1 MRPIRIG
8 ILLPSTNQVVEPDF
22 MALVP
27 PGITFHTERL
37 WNVNQ
42 TPPGGGDGTYLQSM
56 NNDLKRAV
64 TSLTSANLDILVY
77 ACTSG
82 TYHSGDIEYNKV
94 ITDKIQRMCGLPTI
108 TAITA
113 SIEALSSISPG
124 KISIIGPYGQEL
136 LTNRLTPLLESQGF
150 SIIEARGESSML
162 QRTHDSVIGDQ
173 DPELIYDF
181 VINSVH
187 PKADTIFL
195 PGTAWRTLEIVQR
208 LEERLQRRVI
218 SVNQATIWSTFK
230 KLGVSNIISGF
241 GSLFDF

>member
-1 MRPIRIG
+1 MKQTRIG
-8 ILLPSTNQVVEPDF
+8 ILVPSTNQVVEPDF

-27 PGITFHTERL
+27 PGVTFHTERL

-56 NNDLKRAV
+56 NQDLDRGV

-82 TYHSGDIEYNKV
+82 TYHAGNIEYNEL
-94 ITDKIQRMCGLPTI
+94 ITEKIERLSGLPTI
-108 TAITA
+108 TAVTA

-124 KISIIGPYGQEL
+124 NISIIGPYSQLL

-162 QRTHDSVIGDQ
+162 ERTHDSIIGNQ
-173 DPELIYDF
+173 DPEVIYKF
-181 VINSVH
+181 IINSVH

-195 PGTAWRTLEIVQR
+195 PGTAWRTAEIVHR
-208 LEERLQRRVI
+208 LEERLQRHVI

-230 KLGVSNIISGF
+230 KLGIYNTRSGF
-241 GSLFDF
+241 GSLFGI

>member
-1 MRPIRIG
+1 MHVEVVAAGVFKPGAQRQIGVGSAWLHRYGQGSSLGRQQYSVRSFRYDGGQEAGKFLQRPARSEIG
-8 ILLPSTNQVVEPDF
+8 T
-22 MALVP
+22 
-27 PGITFHTERL
+27 
-37 WNVNQ
+37 
-42 TPPGGGDGTYLQSM
+42 
-56 NNDLKRAV
+56 
-64 TSLTSANLDILVY
+64 
-77 ACTSG
+77 
-82 TYHSGDIEYNKV
+82 
-94 ITDKIQRMCGLPTI
+94 RMSGLPTI

-113 SIEALSSISPG
+113 SIEALASISPG
-124 KISIIGPYGQEL
+124 KVSIIGPYGQEL
-136 LTNRLTPLLESQGF
+136 LTKRLTPLLESQGF
-150 SIIEARGESSML
+150 SVIEARGESSML